1 MGRQPLPPLVC
12 ATCHGIGA
20 VGGGVLPDLRY
31 ATQETHD
38 QLMSIVLGGTLQSHG
53 MPSFAKW
60 LNESDVERI
69 RAYVVSRAEDAAAAG
84 GVQ

>member
-1 MGRQPLPPLVC
+1 MGGNLYHRWC

-31 ATQETHD
+31 ATPETHD
-38 QLMSIVLGGTLQSHG
+38 KLVSIVLGGVYQDRG

-60 LNESDVERI
+60 LKEADVERI
-69 RAYVVSRAEDAAAAG
+69 RAYVLSRAEDAAKAA
-84 GVQ
+84 Q